1 MTEQDRKSADPKDF
15 VEQRG
20 PFTVVS
26 REVRHDRFG
35 MQLIADKVV
44 REDGSTGDQFWIDFP
59 NKAVLIFPMDEEQNI
74 YLAREFV
81 YAVNDYK
88 LEAAG
93 GSPDQNETLEEAAR
107 RELREE
113 LGIEV
118 EELRKIGTYQ
128 DITSR
133 VNNET
138 HAYLARVTGLGEAN
152 PETGE
157 DIRLEKIPFPTAL
170 EFVRNGVINTSVI
183 AAAIWQINDML
194 SE

>member
-1 MTEQDRKSADPKDF
+1 MTESPDF

-20 PFTVVS
+20 PFTVVG
-26 REVRHDRFG
+26 REIIHNKFG
-35 MQLIADKVV
+35 MQLVADDLVNP
-44 REDGSTGDQFWIDFP
+44 DGSKGKYFWINFP
-59 NKAVLIFPMDEEQNI
+59 NKAVLIFPMDDEQNI
-74 YLAREFV
+74 YLAREYT
-81 YAVNDYK
+81 YAANTYR

-93 GSPDQNETLEEAAR
+93 GSPDEDEALEDAAR

-118 EELRKIGTYQ
+118 GKLQKIGAYH

-138 HAYLARVTGLGEAN
+138 HAYLARATGIGKAN

-157 DIRLEKIPFPTAL
+157 DIRLERIPFPTAL
-170 EFVRNGVINTSVI
+170 EYVRNGVINTSVI